1 MNRGR
6 AVILHPDRLDSVRRH
21 EFLLRSL
28 RSSGLVAHETV
39 EESRIVIEWEGEPVA
54 ERARPA
60 RKRDLVPEPVK
71 VERAMRERFKCDPD
85 EREYW
90 DEMIRLTA
98 ERQGLAARRIE
109 VDARTGGK
117 FETWGLAVGD
127 HLAVNRDGEAWA
139 VTHIGTGKRAAARS
153 KFYEALALARAVAE
167 WPEWATLRDP
177 AQITPEFRAKAR
189 AAFGEVAA

>member
-6 AVILHPDRLDSVRRH
+6 AVILNPSAPDSVKRR
-21 EFLLRSL
+21 EFLLDSL
-28 RSSGLVAHETV
+28 RRSSLAYVETV
-39 EESRIVIEWEGEPVA
+39 TEASIVVEWQGVPVA
-54 ERARPA
+54 ERKRAA

-71 VERAMRERFKCDPD
+71 VERAMRERFNCDPD

-98 ERQGLAARRIE
+98 ERQGLRARRIE